1 MPVSHLTLTVSHL
14 PTSTSFFL
22 SCLQPLG
29 YQFIGRHDDFI
40 GFGQKQG
47 EPADF
52 WITEKKPG
60 VLPSAAHVA
69 FPAPSKDAV
78 TAFFHSAIQ
87 AGGQYHGEPRTRDS
101 QTGYYSAAVIDFDGN
116 SIEAVYRPEAA
127 AASVAASMAGGPT
140 IGLLE
145 NGSAASKAGSVVSKA
160 GSVASKAP
168 TIKSRAISK
177 PPTVIE
183 RSVSAPSVVSV
194 KSTGSALAYGAPP
207 PPPAAAPAQ
216 KVDDG
221 SKVAKTIIGTLI
233 GAAAGAAV
241 AYAMVRGE
249 NESKDSET
257 KEASVPP
264 NLHQY
269 APNLLQLM
277 APPSQVSEA
286 RSQGEDAPRAI
297 EAPPARSVY
306 TSASAARSTASRSVM
321 SKNPWASTVY
331 EATEYYQDDRGRRA
345 SDGGSVYS
353 IPEDAPLRAIEYP
366 PRSHASQQRYPCNPS
381 TFISSYAADKPR
393 AGSVHSSASTIKT
406 SASHRRHSTDDG
418 YSEHTRTV
426 YRASSSHSV
435 HTVKSHA
442 PSKADGGAEPAAG
455 ASSTVSSSR
464 SARNVPLPAS
474 SSGTFYSAA
483 PSQAGKSAVS
493 ARNVPLPAG
502 SSVNSFYSPAAS
514 QAPRSHISAR
524 HVLLPES
531 VIDVDVDSNV
541 TPDDSIS
548 QVGGS
553 RSGRSSHSHHTK
565 HSKHS
570 KQSKHAHS
578 HVSGHS
584 SKSRMDEPVRPAD
597 SVSQVSRA
605 SHRTMKAGGSKVESR
620 RGTEVMV

>member
-29 YQFIGRHDDFI
+29 YQFIGRHDDYI

-78 TAFFHSAIQ
+78 TTFFHSAIQ

-116 SIEAVYRPEAA
+116 SIEAVYRPGAA
-127 AASVAASMAGGPT
+127 PSVAASVAGGPT
-140 IGLLE
+140 IGLIE

-160 GSVASKAP
+160 NSVASKA
-168 TIKSRAISK
+168 TTVKSRAISK
-177 PPTVIE
+177 APTVVE
-183 RSVSAPSVVSV
+183 RTVSAPSVVSV

-207 PPPAAAPAQ
+207 PAPQPPAQ

-221 SKVAKTIIGTLI
+221 SKAAKTIIGTLI

-241 AYAMVRGE
+241 AYAMVRG
-249 NESKDSET
+249 DSESQNAEA
-257 KEASVPP
+257 KEAVAAPP
-264 NLHQY
+264 SLHQY
-269 APNLLQLM
+269 APDLLQLM
-277 APPSQVSEA
+277 APPSQISEA
-286 RSQGEDAPRAI
+286 RYQAENGLRAI

-331 EATEYYQDDRGRRA
+331 EATEHYQDDKGRRA

-353 IPEDAPLRAIEYP
+353 IPEDAPLRAIDYP
-366 PRSHASQQRYPCNPS
+366 PRSYASQQRYPCNPS

-393 AGSVHSSASTIKT
+393 AGSVHSSASTVKT

-418 YSEHTRTV
+418 FSEHP
-426 YRASSSHSV
+426 RAAVCRSTSSPSV

-442 PSKADGGAEPAAG
+442 PSKAAGGAEPASDARSL
-455 ASSTVSSSR
+455 APSSH
-464 SARNVPLPAS
+464 SARNIPLPAS

-483 PSQAGKSAVS
+483 PSQSGKSTVS
-493 ARNVPLPAG
+493 ARHVPLPA
-502 SSVNSFYSPAAS
+502 SSSANSFYSPAAS

-553 RSGRSSHSHHTK
+553 RSGRSTHSHHSK

-570 KQSKHAHS
+570 KHTHS
-578 HVSGHS
+578 HGSRHS
-584 SKSRMDEPVRPAD
+584 SRSKMDEPVRPAD
-597 SVSQVSRA
+597 SVSQVSRS
-605 SHRTMKAGGSKVESR
+605 SHRHLKTGGSKVESR